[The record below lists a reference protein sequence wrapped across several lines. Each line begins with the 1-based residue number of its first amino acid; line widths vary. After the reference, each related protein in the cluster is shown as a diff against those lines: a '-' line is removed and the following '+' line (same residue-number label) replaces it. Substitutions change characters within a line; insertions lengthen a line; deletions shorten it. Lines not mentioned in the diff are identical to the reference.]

1 MLIQYRMLVGLHFLF
16 SEFGVYGVIIDKTRR
31 TRSQV
36 LSVGILNQE
45 TRVLDIRRRSFRCVN
60 FDDVIDGFT
69 LFCSLRT
76 QQVAEKTHKSQA
88 QTNTCT
94 SSLSKTNLFPMK
106 LFKRHSCSCPIL
118 GHLTDP
124 GCDHFSNSPIFSGAT
139 QFYDLIDNW
148 ENSQLGVFYM
158 TSFRG
163 LSSGRRNVSKRSN
176 RH

>member
-76 QQVAEKTHKSQA
+76 
-88 QTNTCT
+88 
-94 SSLSKTNLFPMK
+94 
-106 LFKRHSCSCPIL
+106 
-118 GHLTDP
+118 
-124 GCDHFSNSPIFSGAT
+124 
-139 QFYDLIDNW
+139 
-148 ENSQLGVFYM
+148 
-158 TSFRG
+158 
-163 LSSGRRNVSKRSN
+163 
-176 RH
+176 